1 MKRVGSLVV
10 KVLNTQYTD
19 GQAKLV
25 QMRFC
30 QTCLDFSNL
39 YAAKTEE
46 LLAATSDMA
55 RIAGIGKREAFEPA
69 RVEVQR
75 LRDECDSVKADIKRH
90 QSERGHA

>member
-1 MKRVGSLVV
+1 MK
-10 KVLNTQYTD
+10 
-19 GQAKLV
+19 
-25 QMRFC
+25 FC

-55 RIAGIGKREAFEPA
+55 GIAGHGKRWAFEAA

-75 LRDECDSVKADIKRH
+75 LRDECDTIKADMKRH
-90 QSERGHA
+90 QSEAGHA